1 MMTPAEVWRILKAE
15 DAPNFRENPFPD
27 VGQIRPEA
35 HQEGPFAAAVALRGG
50 RETLYIVVFP
60 DYEPVPDLER
70 AAHGIELAIGEATE
84 G

>member
-1 MMTPAEVWRILKAE
+1 MKEIRKRRRGVFQQA
-15 DAPNFRENPFPD
+15 DPFPD